1 MSAIAAWLGW
11 FCFRKYGGTRN
22 LLALPTSICRFIPA
36 GAGNT
41 GIAGTASTVAAVYPR
56 WRREHANYI
65 GMLRL
70 PFGLSP
76 LARGTRAHSH
86 SLMTFFRFIP
96 AGAGNTR
103 CPFSATCRETV
114 YPRWRGEHG
123 RFLQP
128 GLAGGGLSPL
138 ARGTHRDEIAL
149 PAAYRFIPAGAGNTR
164 YSVGPDGFSP
174 VYPRWRGEH

>member
-114 YPRWRGEHG
+114 YPRWRGEHCN
-123 RFLQP
+123 RV
-128 GLAGGGLSPL
+128 LAGRGEIGLSPL
-138 ARGTHRDEIAL
+138 ARGTRRPSNDLLMIA
-149 PAAYRFIPAGAGNTR
+149 RFIPAGAGNTR
-164 YSVGPDGFSP
+164 SCTARCFA
-174 VYPRWRGEH
+174 